1 MDGLAS
7 ALVEPDREDLIVAH
21 PRGQHFYKMTGS
33 GNDFVVFD
41 STRGAA
47 AQLENVETI
56 KALAARGTGV
66 GADGVVFLDG
76 LGEGDVRMRY
86 YNSDGSEASLC
97 GNASLCTT
105 RLAVELGLSQA
116 GGFILHTAA
125 GSLRARIRDNLPEV
139 DLEPVREVRADA
151 SDLGLKTGERRLGY
165 AKVGVPHVVV
175 DVPDIEG
182 VNVSGRGPELRHHR
196 SLAEGA
202 NVNFVARRPDGS
214 FAYRT
219 FERGV
224 EAETLACGTGAV
236 ATAIMLSDW
245 GESGK
250 ETVLWTRSSLPLTV
264 TLRRDADSWLP
275 SLRGEGRIVFEG
287 EIRDLD

>member
-1 MDGLAS
+1 MAR
-7 ALVEPDREDLIVAH
+7 PK
-21 PRGQHFYKMTGS
+21 GQHFYKMTGS

-41 STRGAA
+41 VSSGVAA
-47 AQLENVETI
+47 PFENTEAI
-56 KALAARGTGV
+56 KALSARGTGV
-66 GADGVVFLDG
+66 GADGVVFLETAG
-76 LGEGDVRMRY
+76 QGDIRMRY

-97 GNASLCTT
+97 GNASLCST
-105 RLAVELGLSQA
+105 RLAVELGLAQA

-139 DLEPVREVRADA
+139 DLDPVTEVRADA
-151 SDLGLKTGERRLGY
+151 SDLGIRKGERRMGY
-165 AKVGVPHVVV
+165 ARVGVPHVVV
-175 DVPDIEG
+175 EVAEVDSADV
-182 VNVSGRGPELRHHR
+182 SRRGPELRHHR
-196 SLAEGA
+196 SLADGA
-202 NVNFVARRPDGS
+202 NVNFVAQRHDGS

-264 TLRRDADSWLP
+264 TLKRDGDSWLP

>member
-1 MDGLAS
+1 MAR
-7 ALVEPDREDLIVAH
+7 PK
-21 PRGQHFYKMTGS
+21 GQHFYKMTGS
-33 GNDFVVFD
+33 GNDFVIFD
-41 STRGAA
+41 STNAA
-47 AQLENVETI
+47 AAHLENVETI
-56 KALAARGTGV
+56 RALSARGTGV
-66 GADGVVFLDG
+66 GADGVVFLEGVGDG
-76 LGEGDVRMRY
+76 DIRMRY

-105 RLAVELGLSQA
+105 RLSVDLGLAQA
-116 GGFILHTAA
+116 GGFLLHTAA

-139 DLEPVREVRADA
+139 DLEPVREVRPEAR
-151 SDLGLKTGERRLGY
+151 DLGLRKGELRLGY
-165 AKVGVPHVVV
+165 ARVGVPHVVV
-175 DVPDIEG
+175 EVPDVETAD
-182 VNVSGRGPELRHHR
+182 VSGRGPELRHHKA
-196 SLAEGA
+196 LADGA
-202 NVNFVARRPDGS
+202 NVNFVARRSDGS

-236 ATAIMLSDW
+236 ATAIMLADW

-264 TLRRDADSWLP
+264 TLRRDGDSWLP
-275 SLRGEGRIVFEG
+275 SLRGEGRVVFEG

>member
-1 MDGLAS
+1 M
-7 ALVEPDREDLIVAH
+7 ERDREDLIVAR
-21 PRGQHFYKMTGS
+21 PKGQHFYKMTGS

-41 STRGAA
+41 STSGAA
-47 AQLENVETI
+47 AHLENVETI

-66 GADGVVFLDG
+66 GADGVVFLES
-76 LGEGDVRMRY
+76 LGEGDIRMRY

-105 RLAVELGLSQA
+105 RLSVELRLSQA

-139 DLEPVREVRADA
+139 DLEAVREVRADA
-151 SDLGLKTGERRLGY
+151 SELGIKHGERRLGY
-165 AKVGVPHVVV
+165 ARVGVPHVVV
-175 DVPDIEG
+175 EVPDIESAD
-182 VNVSGRGPELRHHR
+182 VSGRGSELRHHP
-196 SLAEGA
+196 SLADGA
-202 NVNFVARRPDGS
+202 NVNFVTRRPDGS

-250 ETVLWTRSSLPLTV
+250 ETTLWTRSSLPLTV
-264 TLRRDADSWLP
+264 TLRRDGDSWLP